1 MPVSKRTSWAFA
13 TISSS
18 CSRPIVARIG
28 MTWLELAVGL
38 ALCATR
44 QIEHEADSVRLGWLW
59 VDSSTA
65 VHNIKDRQSHV
76 SHRPVNRIRSCN
88 GLDSPQLITVASP
101 KTMLGKLLWEL
112 SITVA
117 PASLAVVGRL
127 APTA

>member
-59 VDSSTA
+59 VDSAPT
-65 VHNIKDRQSHV
+65 VHNIRDRHSHAD
-76 SHRPVNRIRSCN
+76 HRTHMRIPYLSC
-88 GLDSPQLITVASP
+88 IVTTTAAS
-101 KTMLGKLLWEL
+101 
-112 SITVA
+112 
-117 PASLAVVGRL
+117 R
-127 APTA
+127 